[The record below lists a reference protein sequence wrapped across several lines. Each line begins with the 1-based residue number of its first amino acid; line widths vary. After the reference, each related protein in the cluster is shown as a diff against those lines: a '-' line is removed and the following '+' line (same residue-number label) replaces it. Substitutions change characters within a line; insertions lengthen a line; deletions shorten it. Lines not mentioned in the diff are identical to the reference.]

1 MINFLKSLFRCFGP
15 GSAYIVP
22 ASETLEDSRCGAKV
36 GRDVRRK
43 KSSDGTRNV
52 DTESDCLLLI
62 GMTKLKHN
70 VAADLTSSDP
80 SKAFT
85 ISFADASLHHA
96 FRSPLGKNGVSAFRM
111 LLGKTILR
119 DVKDVKRDF
128 DTETLVSLIDQYTAN
143 INCGHGQGDTTPMT
157 PMTVMTSSMSRTLN
171 QEDIIII
178 TVRSMH
184 NEIKSIEM
192 HLLSESCNI
201 AYVCICL
208 GFVIPGDT

>member
-43 KSSDGTRNV
+43 KSSDGTRSV
-52 DTESDCLLLI
+52 DTQSDCLLLI
-62 GMTKLKHN
+62 GMIKLRHN
-70 VAADLTSSDP
+70 VAADLSSSDP

-85 ISFADASLHHA
+85 ISFADASLHRA
-96 FRSPLGKNGVSAFRM
+96 FRSPLGKNGISAFRM

-128 DTETLVSLIDQYTAN
+128 DTKTLVGLINHYTAN
-143 INCGHGQGDTTPMT
+143 IHCGHGQGDTTPMT
-157 PMTVMTSSMSRTLN
+157 PMTVMTSSMSRTLT
-171 QEDIIII
+171 QEDMIII

-184 NEIKSIEM
+184 YETKFVEI
-192 HLLSESCNI
+192 LLSSESQNI
-201 AYVCICL
+201 AYV
-208 GFVIPGDT
+208 

>member
-62 GMTKLKHN
+62 GMIKLTHN
-70 VAADLTSSDP
+70 VVADLTSSDP

-96 FRSPLGKNGVSAFRM
+96 FRSPLGKNGISAFRM

-128 DTETLVSLIDQYTAN
+128 DTKTVVSLIDHYTAN
-143 INCGHGQGDTTPMT
+143 INCGHDKGDTTPMT

-171 QEDIIII
+171 QEDMIII

-184 NEIKSIEM
+184 NVKKFIGMLYSSKS
-192 HLLSESCNI
+192 HNI
-201 AYVCICL
+201 AYVCLYL
-208 GFVIPGDT
+208 GFVLPGNT